1 MTIENQKTVIRIF
14 LRKMLIAIITVVI
27 IVSML
32 ATNWFK
38 PELLGITQYQWIVLV
53 VAIYIL
59 LIGGSWLRGLNYI
72 YFNDKGDKLIIRY
85 YAIRP
90 LGRRKK
96 AVQIPKT
103 ALAKYEIIKTNLGLK
118 KVLILH
124 QHGKRGSKVVVAHAT
139 AAPFTSLARSVR
151 KLEAFRCKVCR
162 TASSPSTFRA
172 LRPMSEGSTKCET
185 FHAAARPSSRPTA

>member
-14 LRKMLIAIITVVI
+14 LRKMLLAIITVVI

-32 ATNWFK
+32 ATSWFK
-38 PELLGITQYQWIVLV
+38 PELLGITQYQWILLV
-53 VAIYIL
+53 AAIYIL
-59 LIGGSWLRGLNYI
+59 LIGGSWLRGLNYF

-90 LGRRKK
+90 LGRRKR

-124 QHGKRGSKVVVAHAT
+124 QHVKKNVAKYPAIGI
-139 AAPFTSLARSVR
+139 TSLSTDELSRLEQQLSLYVRS
-151 KLEAFRCKVCR
+151 
-162 TASSPSTFRA
+162 
-172 LRPMSEGSTKCET
+172 
-185 FHAAARPSSRPTA
+185 

>member
-1 MTIENQKTVIRIF
+1 
-14 LRKMLIAIITVVI
+14 MLIAIITVVI
-27 IVSML
+27 MVSML

-53 VAIYIL
+53 AAIYLL
-59 LIGGSWLRGLNYI
+59 LIGGSWLRGLNYF

-90 LGRRKK
+90 LGRRKR
-96 AVQIPKT
+96 ALQIPKT

-124 QHGKRGSKVVVAHAT
+124 QHVKKNVAKYPAIGI
-139 AAPFTSLARSVR
+139 TSLSRDELSRLEQQLSLYVRS
-151 KLEAFRCKVCR
+151 
-162 TASSPSTFRA
+162 
-172 LRPMSEGSTKCET
+172 
-185 FHAAARPSSRPTA
+185 

>member
-27 IVSML
+27 IVSIL

-38 PELLGITQYQWIVLV
+38 PELLGITQYKWILLV
-53 VAIYIL
+53 AAIYIL
-59 LIGGSWLRGLNYI
+59 LIGGSWLRGLNYF
-72 YFNDKGDKLIIRY
+72 YFNDKGDQLIIRY

-103 ALAKYEIIKTNLGLK
+103 ALAKYEIIMTNLGLK

-124 QHGKRGSKVVVAHAT
+124 QHVKKNVAKYPAIGI
-139 AAPFTSLARSVR
+139 TSLSRDELSRLEQQLSLYVRS
-151 KLEAFRCKVCR
+151 
-162 TASSPSTFRA
+162 
-172 LRPMSEGSTKCET
+172 
-185 FHAAARPSSRPTA
+185 

>member
-32 ATNWFK
+32 ATKWFK

-53 VAIYIL
+53 AVIYIL
-59 LIGGSWLRGLNYI
+59 LIGGSWLRGLNYF

-90 LGRRKK
+90 LGRRKRV
-96 AVQIPKT
+96 VQIPKT

-124 QHGKRGSKVVVAHAT
+124 QHVKKNVAKY
-139 AAPFTSLARSVR
+139 PSIGITSLTRDELSR
-151 KLEAFRCKVCR
+151 LENQLSLYV
-162 TASSPSTFRA
+162 SS
-172 LRPMSEGSTKCET
+172 
-185 FHAAARPSSRPTA
+185 

>member
-1 MTIENQKTVIRIF
+1 MIIDNQKTVIRIF
-14 LRKMLIAIITVVI
+14 LRKMLLAIITVVI
-27 IVSML
+27 IVAML
-32 ATNWFK
+32 ATDWFK
-38 PELLGITQYQWIVLV
+38 PKLLGVTQYQWIILV
-53 VAIYIL
+53 AGIYIL
-59 LIGGSWLRGLNYI
+59 LMAGSWLRGLNYL

-124 QHGKRGSKVVVAHAT
+124 QHVKNKT
-139 AAPFTSLARSVR
+139 AKYPPIGITSLTRDELFRLEKHLSLYVRS
-151 KLEAFRCKVCR
+151 
-162 TASSPSTFRA
+162 
-172 LRPMSEGSTKCET
+172 
-185 FHAAARPSSRPTA
+185 

>member
-1 MTIENQKTVIRIF
+1 MIIDNQKTVIRIF
-14 LRKMLIAIITVVI
+14 LRKMLLAIITVVI
-27 IVSML
+27 IVAML
-32 ATNWFK
+32 ATDWFK
-38 PELLGITQYQWIVLV
+38 PELMGITQYQWIILV
-53 VAIYIL
+53 AGIYIL
-59 LIGGSWLRGLNYI
+59 LMAGSWLRGLNYL

-124 QHGKRGSKVVVAHAT
+124 QHVKNKMAKYPPIGI
-139 AAPFTSLARSVR
+139 TSLTRDELSRLEKHLSLYVRS
-151 KLEAFRCKVCR
+151 
-162 TASSPSTFRA
+162 
-172 LRPMSEGSTKCET
+172 
-185 FHAAARPSSRPTA
+185 

>member
-27 IVSML
+27 MVSML

-53 VAIYIL
+53 AAIYLL
-59 LIGGSWLRGLNYI
+59 LIGGSWFRGLNYF

-90 LGRRKK
+90 LGRRKR
-96 AVQIPKT
+96 ALQIPKT

-124 QHGKRGSKVVVAHAT
+124 QHVKKNVAKY
-139 AAPFTSLARSVR
+139 PSIGITSLSRDELSRLEQQLSLYVRS
-151 KLEAFRCKVCR
+151 
-162 TASSPSTFRA
+162 
-172 LRPMSEGSTKCET
+172 
-185 FHAAARPSSRPTA
+185 

>member
-27 IVSML
+27 IVSIL

-38 PELLGITQYQWIVLV
+38 PELLGITQYKWILLV
-53 VAIYIL
+53 AAIYIL
-59 LIGGSWLRGLNYI
+59 LIGGSWLRGLNYF

-124 QHGKRGSKVVVAHAT
+124 QHVKKNVAKYPAIGI
-139 AAPFTSLARSVR
+139 TSLSRDELSRLEQQLSLYVRS
-151 KLEAFRCKVCR
+151 
-162 TASSPSTFRA
+162 
-172 LRPMSEGSTKCET
+172 
-185 FHAAARPSSRPTA
+185 

>member
-32 ATNWFK
+32 ATNLFK
-38 PELLGITQYQWIVLV
+38 PELMGITQYQWIVLV
-53 VAIYIL
+53 TAIYIL
-59 LIGGSWLRGLNYI
+59 LIVGSWLRGLNYF

-90 LGRRKK
+90 LGRRKR

-124 QHGKRGSKVVVAHAT
+124 QHIKKNVAKY
-139 AAPFTSLARSVR
+139 PSIGITSLTRDELSRLEKQLSLYVR
-151 KLEAFRCKVCR
+151 N
-162 TASSPSTFRA
+162 
-172 LRPMSEGSTKCET
+172 
-185 FHAAARPSSRPTA
+185 

>member
-90 LGRRKK
+90 LGRRKR

-124 QHGKRGSKVVVAHAT
+124 QHVKKNVAKYPAIGI
-139 AAPFTSLARSVR
+139 TSLSRDELSRLEQQLSLYVRS
-151 KLEAFRCKVCR
+151 
-162 TASSPSTFRA
+162 
-172 LRPMSEGSTKCET
+172 
-185 FHAAARPSSRPTA
+185 